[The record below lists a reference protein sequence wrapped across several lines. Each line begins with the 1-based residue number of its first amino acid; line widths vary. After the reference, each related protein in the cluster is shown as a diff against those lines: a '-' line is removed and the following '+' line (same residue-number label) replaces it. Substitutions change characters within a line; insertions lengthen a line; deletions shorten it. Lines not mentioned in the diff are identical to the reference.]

1 MSIAN
6 EDWQDMEKAF
16 QKVVVSKSYGTIDVQ
31 TLSVFLTINYSAA
44 VLNVLVQLQTTFF
57 SLQDLLRRQPAQPC
71 ILEQTTCACCRY
83 KVQDNYLTQCRDGGG
98 QHRARRFRHAVMY
111 QRNPFFL
118 VGSPLRSPYLN
129 GSGNCCV

>member
-6 EDWQDMEKAF
+6 EDWQDMEKAV

-83 KVQDNYLTQCRDGGG
+83 KVQDNYLAQCRDSGG
-98 QHRARRFRHAVMY
+98 
-111 QRNPFFL
+111 
-118 VGSPLRSPYLN
+118 
-129 GSGNCCV
+129 